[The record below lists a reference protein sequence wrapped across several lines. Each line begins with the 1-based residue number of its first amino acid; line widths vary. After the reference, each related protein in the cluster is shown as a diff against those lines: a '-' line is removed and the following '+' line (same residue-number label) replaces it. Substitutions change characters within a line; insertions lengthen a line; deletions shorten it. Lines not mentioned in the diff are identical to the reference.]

1 MLLELTIRNFAI
13 IRDLHIVFS
22 PGFNALTGETGA
34 GKSIIIDAL
43 GAVLGARVSSDLVR
57 SGSSNAWV
65 EALFDAR
72 ELEGNQALQ
81 SVFTEHGIQPE
92 DGNLILSRD
101 INANGRSVA
110 RVNGRTV
117 TAATLATIGGFFV
130 DIHGQSEHLSLLR
143 PAVHLDL
150 LDHFAGTGEH
160 RQRFA
165 DLVREYGSIQ
175 RRIEQIQSTERERAH
190 RTDLLQFQVEEI
202 GSASLEPGEDDA
214 LDRQRTVLANSE
226 RLALLAAEAYQLLD
240 GGDEASGEPISG
252 ALDKLRLVVE
262 RVEEL
267 SRIDRE
273 NEPLASQMREVLY
286 LLEDHTLTIRSYSER
301 VEADPGRL
309 AEIEDRLALIKQLKR
324 KYGATL
330 DDVINYLDSARA
342 ELDELQNSE
351 EHIEEL
357 REASATLR
365 RRLGSLA
372 GQISSARQTAAVTL
386 VDEVERSI
394 AELNMGRSRFQV
406 SFSAHGGT
414 TTIPV
419 EIDGLIVE
427 RSFDPTGTDRVE
439 FLIAPNAGEAPKPLG
454 KVASGGEM
462 ARLML
467 ALKSILSTADDTP
480 TLVFDEVDVGVGGR
494 SGQPV
499 GEKLWRLG
507 GRHQVLV
514 ISHLPQVAA
523 FAESHYKIT
532 KLDREGRTETRIDL
546 LEIDER
552 IDELAAMLDGQPPT
566 PESRENA
573 RAMLERIEAWK
584 RERVVSTSIA

>member
-13 IRDLHIVFS
+13 IRDLHIAFA

-43 GAVLGARVSSDLVR
+43 GAVLGTRVSPELVR

-65 EALFDAR
+65 EALFDAGG
-72 ELEGNQALQ
+72 LGGNQALQ
-81 SVFTEHGIQPE
+81 SVFAEHGIQLE

-110 RVNGRTV
+110 RINGRTV
-117 TAATLATIGGFFV
+117 TAATLATIGGFLV

-150 LDHFAGTGEH
+150 LDHFAGTGDL

-165 DLVREYGSIQ
+165 DLVREYGSMQ
-175 RRIEQIQSTERERAH
+175 RRIEKIQSTERERAQ

-202 GSASLEPGEDDA
+202 GSAALEPGEDDA
-214 LDRQRTVLANSE
+214 LDRERTVLANSE
-226 RLALLAAEAYQLLD
+226 RLALLAADAHQLLD

-252 ALDKLRLVVE
+252 ALDQLRVAVE
-262 RVEEL
+262 RVDEL
-267 SRIDRE
+267 ARIDRE
-273 NEPLASQMREVLY
+273 NEPLAAQMREVLF

-301 VEADPGRL
+301 VEADPERL
-309 AEIEDRLALIKQLKR
+309 AEIEDRLALMKQLKR

-330 DDVINYLDSARA
+330 DDVISYLDKASA
-342 ELDELQNSE
+342 ELGELQNSE

-365 RRLGSLA
+365 RQLGSLA
-372 GQISSARQTAAVTL
+372 GKISTARRTAALTL

-406 SFSAHGGT
+406 SFGEHGGAG
-414 TTIPV
+414 TIPV
-419 EIDGLIVE
+419 EIDGSIVE
-427 RSFDPTGTDRVE
+427 RAFDATGADRVE
-439 FLIAPNAGEAPKPLG
+439 FLIAPNAGEVPRPLA

-532 KLDREGRTETRIDL
+532 KLDRDGRTETRVDL
-546 LEIDER
+546 LEVDER
-552 IDELAAMLDGQPPT
+552 LDELAAMLDGQPPT

-584 RERVVSTSIA
+584 RKRVVSPSIA

>member
-439 FLIAPNAGEAPKPLG
+439 FLIAPNAGEVPKPLG